1 MSELTK
7 LKILFFLK
15 FCAEAMFL
23 PFLALYYKELGF
35 SEGVIGLFLAIPA
48 IVGISLSPVYS
59 IICKNVKVTK
69 IIYSIITIL
78 NAICMFLFFKLTS
91 YYPLLI
97 VIILLNMFQANN
109 FGVLEAFASVC
120 SNHNKTDYSKV
131 RVYGSVA
138 YVLGLSLSGCLIK
151 IHSFFL
157 ASIVAMIFTIIS
169 SVFAFMIKAD
179 YEEKHK
185 KRDIKALIKNKQFF
199 IFTIFFVL
207 FVGTMNVG
215 DDFYGT
221 YLDETKGIT
230 NDIFGYIWASFI
242 VVECA
247 VIIFLSRFKV
257 KFKFKY
263 LYFVSV
269 LCCVLRF
276 MINALNAPL
285 PIIIIAGLTKGITW
299 GIHAYLW
306 GQFIVHLTGKRNGGL
321 AIIISTF
328 LINIYQAIL
337 KILLGRVI
345 DHTSYYVFYL
355 ILTYV
360 LIGVLIFFAIVYR
373 NDEYK
378 SSPNK
383 KNKKKVE
390 KIEEKIDDK
399 NEAINEEKQE
409 NNIILEEQK
418 VAT

>member
-23 PFLALYYKELGF
+23 PFLALYYKQLGF

-59 IICKNVKVTK
+59 IICKNVRITK

-78 NAICMFLFFKLTS
+78 NAICMFLFFRLTS

-131 RVYGSVA
+131 RVYGSIA
-138 YVLGLSLSGCLIK
+138 YVLGLSLSGFLIK

-157 ASIVAMIFTIIS
+157 ASMVALVFTITS
-169 SVFAFMIKAD
+169 SIFAFLISANYD
-179 YEEKHK
+179 EKHK
-185 KRDIKALIKNKQFF
+185 KRDIKALIKNKQFI

-247 VIIFLSRFKV
+247 VIIFLARFKI

-269 LCCVLRF
+269 LCCVIRF
-276 MINALNAPL
+276 LTNALGAPL
-285 PIIIIAGLTKGITW
+285 PILILSGLTKGITW

-328 LINIYQAIL
+328 AINIYQAVL
-337 KILLGRVI
+337 KIILGKVI
-345 DHTSYYVFYL
+345 DHTSYYTFYL
-355 ILTYV
+355 ILTFM

-378 SSPNK
+378 SEPNK
-383 KNKKKVE
+383 KTNE
-390 KIEEKIDDK
+390 KPIKQEENIDK
-399 NEAINEEKQE
+399 NNELVIE
-409 NNIILEEQK
+409 NEK
-418 VAT
+418 VATA